1 MKKYVVIKPED
12 IVCIG
17 VVTLFLLAACVAGT
31 MEYGDEERQQV
42 LYCDM
47 VKIFQESNGTYG
59 WPDYNLNAKE
69 ICDE

>member
-1 MKKYVVIKPED
+1 MKKYVVIKPSD
-12 IVCIG
+12 VICIG

-31 MEYGDEERQQV
+31 MEYGDEERQQK

-69 ICDE
+69 ICE

>member
-1 MKKYVVIKPED
+1 MMIKIEDVV
-12 IVCIG
+12 CMC
-17 VVTLFLLAACVAGT
+17 VVALFLLAACVAGT

-47 VKIFQESNGTYG
+47 VKIFEQSGGMYG
-59 WPDYNLNAKE
+59 WPDYQENAAE

>member
-1 MKKYVVIKPED
+1 MMIKIEDVV
-12 IVCIG
+12 CMC
-17 VVTLFLLAACVAGT
+17 VVALFLLAACVAGT

-47 VKIFQESNGTYG
+47 VKIFMESDGMYG
-59 WPDYNLNAKE
+59 WPDYNLNATE

>member
-1 MKKYVVIKPED
+1 MKKYVVIKPSD
-12 IVCIG
+12 VVCIG

-31 MEYGDEERQQV
+31 MEYGDTERQQQ

-47 VKIFQESNGTYG
+47 YKIFQESDGMYG

-69 ICDE
+69 ICDA

>member
-1 MKKYVVIKPED
+1 MINASDVV
-12 IVCIG
+12 CMC
-17 VVTLFLLAACVAGT
+17 VVALFLLAACVAGT

-47 VKIFQESNGTYG
+47 VKIYQESDGMYG
-59 WPDYNLNAKE
+59 WPDYQQNATE

>member
-1 MKKYVVIKPED
+1 MINPSDVV
-12 IVCIG
+12 CMC
-17 VVTLFLLAACVAGT
+17 VVALFLLAACVAGT

-47 VKIFQESNGTYG
+47 VKIFMESDGMYG
-59 WPDYNLNAKE
+59 WPDYNLNATE

>member
-1 MKKYVVIKPED
+1 MKYAALNPADITCICVVA
-12 IVCIG
+12 
-17 VVTLFLLAACVAGT
+17 LFLLAACVAGT

-47 VKIFQESNGTYG
+47 VKIYQESDGMYG
-59 WPDYNLNAKE
+59 WPDYQENAKE